1 MSLKMI
7 LFESSGR
14 VSYLHSIAGL
24 AAALNAFVY
33 RLLLRM
39 DCVSSYNFLMFV
51 FYSNLG
57 LHSQCGQNDNHIR
70 LTLRMV

>member
-14 VSYLHSIAGL
+14 VSYLHSI
-24 AAALNAFVY
+24 AALNAFVY